1 MIGLRLSRA
10 PTKSSLTGICG
21 NVYEV
26 TSGRI
31 GRVADV
37 AEEVDGELISEE
49 DVDTSQPGEE
59 VRALPRE
66 FEAGSALPAALRN
79 EVTTAAIAVAGG
91 ALAGAATVA
100 AVRAVSGG
108 SSKRKSR
115 KLGRRT
121 RPANVVASRS
131 FLVDV
136 HVLGR

>member
-1 MIGLRLSRA
+1 MS
-10 PTKSSLTGICG
+10 
-21 NVYEV
+21 
-26 TSGRI
+26 
-31 GRVADV
+31 DV
-37 AEEVDGELISEE
+37 ELDGELVSEE
-49 DVDTSQPGEE
+49 DVEAGAAEQ

-66 FEAGSALPAALRN
+66 YEAPGNALPVLKS

-100 AVRAVSGG
+100 AVRAVSGAG
-108 SSKRKSR
+108 RQKRQ
-115 KLGRRT
+115 GRRLAKRT

>member
-1 MIGLRLSRA
+1 M
-10 PTKSSLTGICG
+10 
-21 NVYEV
+21 
-26 TSGRI
+26 
-31 GRVADV
+31 

-49 DVDTSQPGEE
+49 DVSSFQSGGE
-59 VRALPRE
+59 VRTLPRQDDSGALPVLK
-66 FEAGSALPAALRN
+66 S

-108 SSKRKSR
+108 GSKRKSR
-115 KLGRRT
+115 RLSRRT
-121 RPANVVASRS
+121 RPQNVVASRS

>member
-1 MIGLRLSRA
+1 MTADRDCRL
-10 PTKSSLTGICG
+10 
-21 NVYEV
+21 
-26 TSGRI
+26 
-31 GRVADV
+31 ADV

-49 DVDTSQPGEE
+49 DVSAPQSGGE
-59 VRALPRE
+59 VRTLPRE
-66 FEAGSALPAALRN
+66 YESGGALPVLKN

-108 SSKRKSR
+108 SRRKAR
-115 KLGRRT
+115 KLGRRA

>member
-1 MIGLRLSRA
+1 
-10 PTKSSLTGICG
+10 
-21 NVYEV
+21 
-26 TSGRI
+26 
-31 GRVADV
+31 
-37 AEEVDGELISEE
+37 EE
-49 DVDTSQPGEE
+49 DVATSQTGGE

-66 FEAGSALPAALRN
+66 YESGGALPALKN

-91 ALAGAATVA
+91 AIAGAATVA

-108 SSKRKSR
+108 SKRKAR
-115 KLGRRT
+115 RLGRRT

>member
-1 MIGLRLSRA
+1 M
-10 PTKSSLTGICG
+10 PD
-21 NVYEV
+21 
-26 TSGRI
+26 SG
-31 GRVADV
+31 G
-37 AEEVDGELISEE
+37 
-49 DVDTSQPGEE
+49 E

-66 FEAGSALPAALRN
+66 FESGGALPALKS

-91 ALAGAATVA
+91 AIAGAATVA

-108 SSKRKSR
+108 GSKRRSR
-115 KLGRRT
+115 KLGRRA

>member
-1 MIGLRLSRA
+1 M
-10 PTKSSLTGICG
+10 
-21 NVYEV
+21 
-26 TSGRI
+26 
-31 GRVADV
+31 

-49 DVDTSQPGEE
+49 DVDASQPGEQ

-66 FEAGSALPAALRN
+66 YESGSALPAAFRN

-108 SSKRKSR
+108 GSSRRKAR
-115 KLGRRT
+115 KLGRRSK
-121 RPANVVASRS
+121 PSNVVASRS

>member
-1 MIGLRLSRA
+1 M
-10 PTKSSLTGICG
+10 
-21 NVYEV
+21 
-26 TSGRI
+26 
-31 GRVADV
+31 

-49 DVDTSQPGEE
+49 DVDASQPGEE

-66 FEAGSALPAALRN
+66 FESGSALPAALRN